1 MLPAA
6 DRLPE
11 IIRRLRQRHP
21 DFRCELHYEN
31 PLQLLIAVILSA
43 QCTDVRVNLVT
54 PALFA
59 RFPTAADLAGA
70 NRAELEEIVRST
82 GFYRQK
88 ARFIQETAHKLVH
101 NFGGQVPSTMAELL
115 TLSGVA
121 RKTAN
126 VVLGEIFGIA
136 EGIVVDTHVK
146 RLANRLGLTT
156 ATDPQKIEQ
165 ELMAIVPHDEWIA
178 ISHLLIFHGR
188 RVCAARKPDCAHC
201 PLTDLCPAAFTH
213 DAAGTPDRTG

>member
-21 DFRCELHYEN
+21 DFRCELNYEN

-70 NRAELEEIVRST
+70 DRAELEEIVRST

-101 NFGGQVPSTMAELL
+101 NFGGEVPSTMAQLL

-136 EGIVVDTHVK
+136 EGIVVDTHVR

-165 ELMAIVPHDEWIA
+165 ELMAIVPPDEWIA

-201 PLTDLCPAAFTH
+201 SLTGLCPAAFTFN
-213 DAAGTPDRTG
+213 AGGTPDRP